1 MTSNLID
8 FFKDK
13 SLLYAEDEMV
23 SRALYEDYLN
33 DYFNTIYVAKN
44 GQEALNFYTEKKPDI
59 LILDI
64 NMPILSGLDVCKAV
78 RKNDKDT
85 KIILLSARTD
95 KEALFEAIELGLT
108 TYLEKPVKREQLRD
122 ALLKLSEELRQS
134 SKILLRQ
141 TNEHSHIW
149 DTHKRELFCNSN
161 IISLTKK
168 EKLLLELLVTTHH
181 DKVTYQQI
189 YDIVWFEDYNAEN
202 YSELSIKSLIKKL
215 RSKLPPNM
223 IKNAYGLGY
232 YLV

>member
-1 MTSNLID
+1 MASNLID

>member
-1 MTSNLID
+1 M
-8 FFKDK
+8 

-23 SRALYEDYLN
+23 SRVLYEDYLK

-44 GQEALNFYTEKKPDI
+44 GQEALKYYTEKRPDV

-64 NMPILSGLDVCKAV
+64 NMPILSGLDVCKSV
-78 RKNDKDT
+78 RKNDKKT

-108 TYLEKPVKREQLRD
+108 TYLEKPVKRAQLQD
-122 ALLKLSEELRQS
+122 ALLKLLEEFRQS
-134 SKILLRQ
+134 SKTLLCQ
-141 TNEHSHIW
+141 IDDFSYFW
-149 DTHKRELFCNSN
+149 DAHKRELFRNLD

-189 YDIVWFEDYNAEN
+189 YDIVWFEDYNAEH